1 MSIYY
6 HVKGGI
12 DMQDTVKIIL
22 DVLVILGDIAVIV
35 LIAKKMSN
43 GNNKE
48 EK

>member
-1 MSIYY
+1 ML
-6 HVKGGI
+6 
-12 DMQDTVKIIL
+12 DTVKIIL

-35 LIAKKMSN
+35 LIAKKMNN